1 MVRAEAPL
9 PPRAVAFALEPAPNS
24 PVASGLG
31 HAFAS
36 WRTVLVVVL
45 VQLLLAATVV
55 LPWGARL
62 MDRTARHAHAPA
74 LGGEPDAHDRA
85 YGHVLAGPTEAVLRE
100 IEREEAPTLEA
111 LERVQLVVVL
121 LAWVVGAFAAGAFLG
136 TAPGM
141 PSAHRGGG
149 TVPAR
154 DALAAGGRHVFAML
168 RVGLVFAVLLVVAWR
183 LVFETWGGIAGVS
196 EAAAPSA
203 RTAWWGERWREVAAL
218 GAFFLL
224 RAAADAAR
232 ADLVRG
238 RRRSAFVA
246 MLSGLLLPLRHPIA
260 LLGLALPVALLAWGI
275 PLAAGYLL
283 PLLEAP
289 HAVGHLTVFLV
300 LQATVAACWLAR
312 AAWLAGVAVLRV

>member
-1 MVRAEAPL
+1 MVRVDAPL
-9 PPRAVAFALEPAPNS
+9 PPRAVAFALEPAPKS
-24 PVASGLG
+24 PVAGGLG

-36 WRTVLVVVL
+36 WRTVLVVVV

-111 LERVQLVVVL
+111 LERVQLLVVL

-136 TAPGM
+136 TSPGM
-141 PSAHRGGG
+141 PGAPRGGG
-149 TVPAR
+149 TIPAR
-154 DALAAGGRHVFAML
+154 EALAAGGRHVFAML
-168 RVGLVFAVLLVVAWR
+168 RVGIVFAVLLVIAWR
-183 LVFETWGGIAGVS
+183 LVFETWGAIAGVG
-196 EAAAPSA
+196 EAAQPSA
-203 RTAWWGERWREVAAL
+203 RVAWWGERWREVAAVA
-218 GAFFLL
+218 AFFWL
-224 RAAADAAR
+224 RVAADAAR

-238 RRRSAFVA
+238 RRRSAWIA
-246 MLSGLLLPLRHPIA
+246 ILAGLLLPFRHPIA
-260 LLGLALPVALLAWGI
+260 LLGLAVPVALLAWGV
-275 PLAAGYLL
+275 PWALGYLL
-283 PLLEAP
+283 PVLEAP

-300 LQATVAACWLAR
+300 LQVAVAACWFAR
-312 AAWLAGVAVLRV
+312 AAWLAGVAVLRA